1 MTGKP
6 RQKPTFRQDRHPAA
20 FQPEHPGQVV
30 LRRGREERVRG
41 GHPWI
46 FAGDLAAPP
55 PPGSAG
61 TAVEVLDFRG
71 RFLGMALCN
80 PASNLTLRMVSRQK
94 EEIGRDFVARRLSAA
109 LDLRKKVLGD
119 PMALRLVNAESDGLP
134 ALVADRYGDFIVVQS
149 MALAADRLL
158 PYLVEELVA
167 QVGARGIF
175 ERSDVPVRALEGLE
189 ERKGVLWGQEPPPL
203 VEIREGD
210 ARILV
215 DLHEGQKTGFFLDQ
229 RPNRLKLQALT
240 RGKRVLNTFCYS
252 GAFSLSA
259 ALGGAREVIGVDI
272 SPAAVELAEKNAA
285 LNELEDRCHFI
296 EANAFD
302 HLRDLDRLKERF
314 DVVILDPPA
323 FTKTRESIP
332 GAVRGYKEINL
343 RALKILEPGG
353 LLVSSSCSHHI
364 DPQLF
369 LDIIAE
375 AAADAGRT
383 VRMVDYTGP
392 GPDHPS
398 LPAAAETRYLKCFW
412 GFVS

>member
-1 MTGKP
+1 MT
-6 RQKPTFRQDRHPAA
+6 RKPTFRRDTHPQAY
-20 FQPEHPGQVV
+20 QPGHSGQVV
-30 LRRGREERVRG
+30 VRRGREDRIRG
-41 GHPWI
+41 GHPWV
-46 FAGDLAAPP
+46 FAGDLAGPP
-55 PPGSAG
+55 DPESAG
-61 TAVEVLDFRG
+61 GAVEVVDFRG

-80 PASNLTLRMVSRQK
+80 PESNLTLRMVSRQK
-94 EEIGRDFVARRLSAA
+94 EEIGRDFVARRLAAA
-109 LDLRKKVLGD
+109 LALRKAVLGD
-119 PMALRLVNAESDGLP
+119 VPAMRLLNAESDGLP
-134 ALVADRYGDFIVVQS
+134 ALIADRYGDYIVVQS
-149 MALAADRLL
+149 LGLGADRLL
-158 PYLVEELVA
+158 PHLVEELVA
-167 QVGARGIF
+167 QVGATGIY

-189 ERKGVLWGQEPPPL
+189 ERKGVLWGQDPPPL

-229 RPNRLKLQALT
+229 RPNRLKLQALS

-252 GAFSLSA
+252 GGFSLAA

-272 SPAAVELAEKNAA
+272 SAGAIELAEKNAA
-285 LNELEDRCHFI
+285 LNDLEDRCHWI

-323 FTKTRESIP
+323 FTKTRDSIP

-343 RALKILEPGG
+343 RALKILNPGG
-353 LLVSSSCSHHI
+353 ILVSSSCSHHI

-412 GFVS
+412 GVVS